1 MKKSYLLT
9 GAAILLSASN
19 ILAQGT
25 PKQTTSPFIFPEFTT
40 GTVFQK
46 NGATLD
52 ASLDYNIVTQEMMFD
67 QEGKK
72 IILGDVS
79 NIDSIVI
86 QNKVFVPARS
96 VFFEKLTKTPVALYS
111 QYKGKIVQGD
121 PLEGRI
127 GTASST
133 LTGQLGNRKNDVDK
147 HGNYDL
153 KFATGYMTEIQT
165 TYWLKAGNEY
175 KQISTL
181 KAFSKQFPGKEAQID
196 SFVKENNISIAKIQ
210 DMIKLTAFSNK

>member
-1 MKKSYLLT
+1 MLFKTRCSY
-9 GAAILLSASN
+9 
-19 ILAQGT
+19 Q
-25 PKQTTSPFIFPEFTT
+25 
-40 GTVFQK
+40 
-46 NGATLD
+46 
-52 ASLDYNIVTQEMMFD
+52 
-67 QEGKK
+67 
-72 IILGDVS
+72 
-79 NIDSIVI
+79 
-86 QNKVFVPARS
+86 PARS
-96 VFFEKLTKTPVALYS
+96 VFFEKLTKTPVASYS

-121 PLEGRI
+121 SLEGCI

-133 LTGQLGNRKNDVDK
+133 FNGQLNGRKNDSDK
-147 HGNYDL
+147 PGNYDL
-153 KFATGYMTEIQT
+153 KLAAGYTIDNQT